1 MYAFRFYAHK
11 NDPDK
16 SSSSLKEYFK
26 RTADLPQDADAAAHI
41 KIMRDLKSDPE
52 FGPDL
57 MSPFGYSNDSVRPQ
71 QVQLDENTAVVADYM
86 NEEHRQS
93 FADYSGK
100 TKGIVDMYRAPHK
113 GISVLGINDP
123 RYSIYDPMSL
133 ANDTDTYMSQEDYQ
147 KRAADLLMSNES
159 LRDISDL
166 HDLIDF
172 DMYRKRNKLNYTQSE
187 DALARLYG
195 SSIASMHDKAVKS
208 GKNKYDR
215 YFNTKYLML
224 PEHASKE
231 ESPFYD
237 ISAFL
242 KQLCWYANTT
252 SKNRPDN
259 DFADSNLWLV
269 KVNLDDMYSNDDRRK
284 HFLHTGADD
293 MHEFLAKKVTPYR
306 YIDTGKN
313 LKDSV
318 ARFTDDS
325 SYYTAHNLKEA
336 NEAAADFMHKNFKVD
351 PDEVWSDANLKD
363 VYYDCSEPIY
373 QAYYTTK
380 LKPSVLA
387 GAKGHFE

>member
-11 NDPDK
+11 NDPDR
-16 SSSSLKEYFK
+16 SSDSLKEYFK
-26 RTADLPQDADAAAHI
+26 RAADLPQDTGAAERLE
-41 KIMRDLKSDPE
+41 IMHDLHSDPE

-71 QVQLDENTAVVADYM
+71 QVQLDESTTTAADYM
-86 NEEHRQS
+86 NEERRQS

-100 TKGIVDMYRAPHK
+100 TKDIVDMYRAPHK

-133 ANDTDTYMSQEDYQ
+133 ANDTDTYMSKEDYQ
-147 KRAADLLMSNES
+147 KRAADLLMANRS

-166 HDLIDF
+166 HDLVDF
-172 DMYRKRNKLNYTQSE
+172 DMYKKRNKLNCMQSE
-187 DALARLYG
+187 DALASLYG
-195 SSIASMHDKAVKS
+195 ASIASMYDKAVKS

-224 PEHASKE
+224 PEHTSKE
-231 ESPFYD
+231 KSPFYD

-242 KQLCWYANTT
+242 KQLYWYANTT
-252 SKNRPDN
+252 AENRPDN

-269 KVNLDDMYSNDDRRK
+269 KVDLDDMYSNDDRRK

-293 MHEFLAKKVTPYR
+293 MHEFLAKKVIPYR

-313 LKDSV
+313 LKDSI
-318 ARFTDDS
+318 AKFTNDS